1 MVEGGRVSIK
11 QRGIELGQV
20 IGQCLELGHTELELH
35 QSMAMRRSRL
45 ATEDEQGYLLTEEGG
60 RGREHGGTHTGGE
73 ELMVGSQ

>member
-45 ATEDEQGYLLTEEGG
+45 AAQGV
-60 RGREHGGTHTGGE
+60 RGVTFWLRKEGE
-73 ELMVGSQ
+73 EESMEAHTQEVRS